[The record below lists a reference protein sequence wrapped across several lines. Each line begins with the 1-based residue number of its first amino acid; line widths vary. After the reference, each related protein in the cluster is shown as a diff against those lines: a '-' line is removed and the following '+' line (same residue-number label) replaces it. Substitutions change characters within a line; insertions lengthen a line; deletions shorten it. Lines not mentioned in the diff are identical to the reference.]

1 MNLKTPPSPP
11 SSSVAS
17 SIASPV
23 SSFIPSVPT
32 EIQIIDNYIKR
43 LKEIFPTYS
52 IILTKLSDSHLQLK
66 MSSSKNDFASVITED
81 VSNKLE
87 ELFHTS
93 DISMVGYRN
102 KNSALTNLRTKRQTF
117 KDHMCVIDVK
127 NFRTTVQVRNQEP
140 DAM

>member
-1 MNLKTPPSPP
+1 MNIKNPIKDSTSSPNEP
-11 SSSVAS
+11 T
-17 SIASPV
+17 PV

-127 NFRTTVQVRNQEP
+127 NFRTMAPTTNTTST
-140 DAM
+140 